1 MSRFFLPNE
10 NTPTIGTCVDPCPH
24 PYYGNEVTGLCTLCD
39 LPNCLNCTA
48 SDSCNECA
56 SPYFLW
62 LGVCVELCP
71 EVMYGNYENATCE
84 NCG

>member
-39 LPNCLNCTA
+39 QTQVPIVGVF
-48 SDSCNECA
+48 S
-56 SPYFLW
+56 
-62 LGVCVELCP
+62 LGKKNLLMKQ
-71 EVMYGNYENATCE
+71 EVQYGKSIQVLQV
-84 NCG
+84 